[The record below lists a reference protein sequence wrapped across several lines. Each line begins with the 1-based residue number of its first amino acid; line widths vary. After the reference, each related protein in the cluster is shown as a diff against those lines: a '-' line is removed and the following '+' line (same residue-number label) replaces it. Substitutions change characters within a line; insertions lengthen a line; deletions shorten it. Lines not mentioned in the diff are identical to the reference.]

1 MNRIFFIEKKCS
13 FDELVKKSFCTF
25 SVSTT
30 ASMES
35 AILKIPSFTFS
46 NCFFNEMKFCKNI
59 SLEDIRKCK
68 NLESLV
74 KSLIKENKN
83 KSFLKN
89 LKFLRNSFEGSL
101 YGEKMNSEKNL
112 KNFASAI
119 NEVFN

>member
-1 MNRIFFIEKKCS
+1 
-13 FDELVKKSFCTF
+13 
-25 SVSTT
+25 
-30 ASMES
+30 MEP